1 MLPKKPCFLQNCNF
15 SSLTTNFDKF
25 WCSLFTVAKILNKL
39 TYASFKNVS
48 ALILSISPP
57 GGSLSNFFTPIVSSP
72 VQKTIENKVY
82 KLSRYHIIS
91 LQFNVLHLCHSLKL
105 VLAPLNTFNSQILLV
120 ILLIVFHLILT
131 MLVQR
136 ICFCFILVTFLID
149 PVLILRGEIQSWS
162 LTGVKE
168 LRRVSSFHKPGREIN
183 FFSDCHLAP
192 KFFKVVANSKK
203 VGCHFQRQTKP
214 FFTLSVL

>member
-1 MLPKKPCFLQNCNF
+1 MLPKKPCFLKNCNF

-25 WCSLFTVAKILNKL
+25 WRSLFTVAKILNKL

-120 ILLIVFHLILT
+120 ILLIVLPFDSNNVSSENLLLLYSGYFSDWSCIDF
-131 MLVQR
+131 VWR
-136 ICFCFILVTFLID
+136 NSVLVTH
-149 PVLILRGEIQSWS
+149 RG
-162 LTGVKE
+162 
-168 LRRVSSFHKPGREIN
+168 
-183 FFSDCHLAP
+183 
-192 KFFKVVANSKK
+192 
-203 VGCHFQRQTKP
+203 
-214 FFTLSVL
+214 